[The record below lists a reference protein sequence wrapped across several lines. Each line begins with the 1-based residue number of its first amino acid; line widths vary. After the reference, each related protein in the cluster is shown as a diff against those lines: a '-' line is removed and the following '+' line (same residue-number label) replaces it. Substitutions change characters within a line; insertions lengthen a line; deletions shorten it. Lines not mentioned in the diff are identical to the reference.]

1 MTSVITGS
9 KEPRTSGEQPRP
21 HLAVSAISN
30 WAALVVNVIVTFLL
44 TPYLI
49 SKLGKEGF
57 GLWSLVWSLVGY
69 YGLLGVGVG
78 SGIMR
83 YLPFYEGPGDH
94 RAASEIVS
102 TGLAIFCGVG
112 LVIFLLAF
120 LLAWRIANFYKG
132 GAILATLII
141 LTGLSAA
148 IDCPRNIFDAGLR
161 AQEKWIATNSLG
173 ITNSLVHGVGLAG
186 VLYLGYGLVQMGYV
200 VLAEIGLFLVLIA
213 MLFITLCKKIDIKPS
228 MVKRGRMRELVS
240 FGILTT
246 IVTLGY
252 SLSLQTHRLII
263 GKVISLE
270 AVGVYAVAAALVERV
285 RNFVWAPLQ
294 VSWPR
299 FALLDGQGNRQ
310 ELTQLFIR
318 LTRYSTFLASGII
331 LLVLVSGPPF
341 IALWVG
347 KSFAAAQTVLLI
359 LGVSCL
365 IESSLII
372 TTSLLG
378 STGHQKA
385 QAAFA
390 AVEGG
395 LGVILSILMG
405 WTMGL
410 QGVVIGYAISVIL
423 IRGCICPWYVCRL
436 LDISVVEY
444 YINCL
449 ARPWL
454 IIGLLAVLGHGF
466 GLLAY
471 VNTWIS
477 LIGFTAA
484 ATCAFVAMTWV
495 IAMNQ
500 QEKSEILG
508 FIRLNIRRFRPSE
521 GRV

>member
-1 MTSVITGS
+1 M
-9 KEPRTSGEQPRP
+9 EERTSREQQRP
-21 HLAVSAISN
+21 HLTVSAISN
-30 WAALVVNVIVTFLL
+30 WAALFVNVIVTFLL
-44 TPYLI
+44 TPYVI

-57 GLWSLVWSLVGY
+57 GTWSLVWSIVGY
-69 YGLLGVGVG
+69 YGLLRMGVG

-83 YLPFYEGPGDH
+83 YLPFYEGRGDH

-112 LVIFLLAF
+112 LAIFLLASF
-120 LLAWRIANFYKG
+120 LAWPIANFYKG
-132 GAILATLII
+132 GSILATLII
-141 LTGLSAA
+141 LTGISAA
-148 IDCPRNIFDAGLR
+148 LDCPRNIFDASLR
-161 AQEKWIATNSLG
+161 AQEKWIAANSLG
-173 ITNSLVHGVGLAG
+173 ITNSLVHGVALAG
-186 VLYLGYGLVQMGYV
+186 VLYFGYGLVQMGYI
-200 VLAEIGLFLVLIA
+200 VLAEIGLFLVLIVI
-213 MLFITLCKKIDIKPS
+213 LFITLCKNIKLKPS
-228 MVKRGRMRELVS
+228 MVKRGRIRELVS

-270 AVGVYAVAAALVERV
+270 AVGVYAVAAALIERV

-299 FALLDGQGNRQ
+299 FAFLDGQGNRQ
-310 ELTQLFIR
+310 ELISLFIR

-347 KSFAAAQTVLLI
+347 KGFEAAQTVLLI

-365 IESSLII
+365 IETSLII
-372 TTSLLG
+372 TTSLLA

-385 QAAFA
+385 QAGFA
-390 AVEGG
+390 AVEGL

-405 WTMGL
+405 QTMGL
-410 QGVVIGYAISVIL
+410 TGVVVGYTISVIL
-423 IRGCICPWYVCRL
+423 IRGCVCPWYVCRL
-436 LDISVVEY
+436 LDIRIMKY
-444 YINCL
+444 YMDCL

-454 IIGLLAVLGHGF
+454 IIGLLAFLGHRF
-466 GLLAY
+466 GLLTY
-471 VNTWIS
+471 VNNWML
-477 LIGFTAA
+477 LIGFTAVTVA
-484 ATCAFVAMTWV
+484 VFIAMTWV

-500 QEKSEILG
+500 QEKTEILG
-508 FIRLNIRRFRPSE
+508 FIRIRVRRLRLAKE
-521 GRV
+521 IM